1 MRPSIVEKMNDELN
15 DVRLYNGMFETA
27 ITSAETSLS
36 AIAEKV
42 AVNQYSISYNTVI
55 YNNMILRVVSTN
67 NPIASVYT
75 TIEYAQSESYAAV
88 IAQLSLS
95 KDATYEE
102 TYHNVPR
109 AVHTLVHDVISK
121 MIDDVVEFIN
131 NFQPSSS

>member
-1 MRPSIVEKMNDELN
+1 MNDELN

-42 AVNQYSISYNTVI
+42 SVNQYSISYNNI
-55 YNNMILRVVSTN
+55 ILRVVSTN

-75 TIEYAQSESYAAV
+75 TIEYVQSESYASV

-95 KDATYEE
+95 KDGTYEE
-102 TYHNVPR
+102 TYHNVPMR
-109 AVHTLVHDVISK
+109 VHTLVHDTISTI
-121 MIDDVVEFIN
+121 IDDVIEYIN
-131 NFQPSSS
+131 NFHPSST

>member
-27 ITSAETSLS
+27 ITSAETTLS
-36 AIAEKV
+36 AIADKCS
-42 AVNQYSISYNTVI
+42 VNQYSISYNNI
-55 YNNMILRVVSTN
+55 ILRVVSTN

-75 TIEYAQSESYAAV
+75 TIEYVINESYAPV

-102 TYHNVPR
+102 TYQNVPQ
-109 AVHTLVHDVISK
+109 AVHALVHNVISK

-131 NFQPSSS
+131 NFQPSST

>member
-1 MRPSIVEKMNDELN
+1 MNDELN

-27 ITSAETSLS
+27 VTSAETSLS

-42 AVNQYSISYNTVI
+42 AVNQYSISYNNI
-55 YNNMILRVVSTN
+55 ILRVVSTN

-75 TIEYAQSESYAAV
+75 TIEYVINESYAPV

-102 TYHNVPR
+102 TYQNVPQ
-109 AVHTLVHDVISK
+109 AVLTLVHDVISK
-121 MIDDVVEFIN
+121 MIDDVVGFIN
-131 NFQPSSS
+131 NFQPS

>member
-27 ITSAETSLS
+27 IASAETSLS
-36 AIAEKV
+36 VIAEKIS
-42 AVNQYSISYNTVI
+42 VNQYSISYNNI
-55 YNNMILRVVSTN
+55 ILRVVSTN

-75 TIEYAQSESYAAV
+75 TIEYVQSESYATV

-102 TYHNVPR
+102 TYQNVPQ
-109 AVHTLVHDVISK
+109 AVHTLVHNLISK

-131 NFQPSSS
+131 NFQPSST

>member
-36 AIAEKV
+36 AIAKKLS
-42 AVNQYSISYNTVI
+42 VNQYLISYNNI
-55 YNNMILRVVSTN
+55 ILRVVSN
-67 NPIASVYT
+67 NPISPVYT
-75 TIEYAQSESYAAV
+75 TIEYVRSESYV
-88 IAQLSLS
+88 LGIAQLSIS

-102 TYHNVPR
+102 TYQNVPQ
-109 AVHTLVHDVISK
+109 AVHALVHNVISK

-131 NFQPSSS
+131 NFQPSST